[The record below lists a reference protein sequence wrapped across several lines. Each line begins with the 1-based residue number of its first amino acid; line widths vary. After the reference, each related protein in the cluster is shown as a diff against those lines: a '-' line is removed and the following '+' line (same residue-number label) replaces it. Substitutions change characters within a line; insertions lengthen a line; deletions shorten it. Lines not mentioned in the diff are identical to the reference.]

1 MRNPPEMGHNMTSD
15 SPAVRRAK
23 VEATP
28 VRGQEPTIKVKQEP
42 PEIQAALTQHPAPVN
57 EEEAALIGQR
67 DPQSGRQILQPSND
81 IVQNERLANQ
91 AAPEL
96 NTRLSRIAAETPGA
110 KFDRLRPQK
119 GLRRLQEKVADG
131 KPANTIGDNLAAQI
145 VASTEKAKDQI
156 IAGLSREFRV
166 ISVDD
171 KFLEPR
177 NKAGYPSTNVQ
188 VQMPNG
194 TTAEVQIVSPEVQK
208 ITDKTHQY
216 YTLGRNY
223 PEGSPQRAW
232 YWDQAAAMHM
242 QALEKFQART
252 AAEQLAATLPP
263 GQRVVLKNGQT
274 GKIVGFTNKLD
285 RVVVRTSKGL
295 KTVKPADV
303 TPLITRMDQA
313 VSPKASP
320 ASEQHFIA
328 AARRVG
334 PQLSDPRAQ
343 QLSQRMLSDAE
354 YYQNLRDNMRQEY
367 NIDLSDA
374 EQGNSMEGDE
384 YKHVP
389 AAVKQEWNA
398 RWKKVRSATPPTV
411 ELSKSERKIRLQAAV
426 RRGKSEII
434 SSKEGI
440 PTIKLND
447 E

>member
-1 MRNPPEMGHNMTSD
+1 
-15 SPAVRRAK
+15 
-23 VEATP
+23 
-28 VRGQEPTIKVKQEP
+28 
-42 PEIQAALTQHPAPVN
+42 
-57 EEEAALIGQR
+57 
-67 DPQSGRQILQPSND
+67 
-81 IVQNERLANQ
+81 
-91 AAPEL
+91 
-96 NTRLSRIAAETPGA
+96 
-110 KFDRLRPQK
+110 
-119 GLRRLQEKVADG
+119 
-131 KPANTIGDNLAAQI
+131 
-145 VASTEKAKDQI
+145 
-156 IAGLSREFRV
+156 
-166 ISVDD
+166 
-171 KFLEPR
+171 
-177 NKAGYPSTNVQ
+177 
-188 VQMPNG
+188 
-194 TTAEVQIVSPEVQK
+194 
-208 ITDKTHQY
+208 
-216 YTLGRNY
+216 
-223 PEGSPQRAW
+223 
-232 YWDQAAAMHM
+232 MHM
-242 QALEKFQART
+242 QALEKYHARV
-252 AAEQLAATLPP
+252 AAEQAAAALAP

-285 RVVVRTSKGL
+285 RVVVRTRKGL

-398 RWKKVRSATPPTV
+398 RWKKVRSATRPTV

-440 PTIKLND
+440 PTD
-447 E
+447 Y